1 MFILSVCLCAYSGEV
16 FQLVSELRQQIFTT
30 GLNNQAIHCPGFYK
44 PQLRQNFVNKIL
56 SPLLAFSLAF

>member
-30 GLNNQAIHCPGFYK
+30 GLNNQAIHCPGFY
-44 PQLRQNFVNKIL
+44 
-56 SPLLAFSLAF
+56 